1 MVWTETLEVDIEGMT
16 RTHASSNWYIQ
27 GLWTLHLLLLIF
39 FKHTWGEGL
48 WWSTSPRAPPYKTIR
63 RLAWL
68 GTSQA
73 KTYVNGYWSNW
84 TRHFH
89 IDYKRVFLL
98 LPCNFK
104 VSFKLWWE
112 EMYFWSCKRPL
123 NTTTFQYE
131 AILNTFLQ
139 RNAGYYSG
147 LFNTLKKILKDYC
160 HNT

>member
-1 MVWTETLEVDIEGMT
+1 MFWTETLEVDIEGMT
-16 RTHASSNWYIQ
+16 QTHASSNWYTQ

-84 TRHFH
+84 RRHFH
-89 IDYKRVFLL
+89 IDYKGFF
-98 LPCNFK
+98 C
-104 VSFKLWWE
+104 
-112 EMYFWSCKRPL
+112 YCH
-123 NTTTFQYE
+123 
-131 AILNTFLQ
+131 AILRFLSSYDEKKCIFG
-139 RNAGYYSG
+139 RANALLTPRPFSMKRFWIRFYRETQDIT
-147 LFNTLKKILKDYC
+147 LVCNTLKKILKAYC